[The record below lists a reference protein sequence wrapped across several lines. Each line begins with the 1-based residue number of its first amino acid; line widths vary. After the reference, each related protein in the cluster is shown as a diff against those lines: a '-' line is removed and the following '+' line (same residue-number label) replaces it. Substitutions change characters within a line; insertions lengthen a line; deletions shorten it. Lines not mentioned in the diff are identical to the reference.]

1 MQSLLY
7 ATLLAGATFVWG
19 YIFYKK
25 DYHPQPLKVIFQ
37 IFAIGLFA
45 MIPVFAY
52 KYIYQN
58 YLPMIS
64 EFEIFRPLLDMVF
77 LSGLTVFIFNLV
89 LLTSVLFVTT
99 GLLTVVLTLFK
110 KSTLKNVKKAFSK
123 IDELEII
130 PVSVM
135 VGLLIYFER
144 FAEGIFNVP
153 IVNTILGTILFLTI
167 IEEYIKHLIVRFV
180 DDKKLRDIDDAI
192 TLSVMVGLA
201 FATMETVIYAISGG
215 DLSIIIYR
223 SFLTLPIHLVASGIF
238 GYYYGLA
245 HFAKP
250 LTQIK
255 KKEDK
260 SYSFNLKWLSKL
272 LRLKKANVYE
282 EEKMIEGLALATL
295 FHGVANVLFELNL
308 AFVVVPFIV
317 FGLILL
323 AYYYKESHTLNRL
336 LRAH

>member
-7 ATLLAGATFVWG
+7 VTILAGATLFWG

-25 DYHPQPLKVIFQ
+25 DYHPQPIKVLLQ
-37 IFAIGLFA
+37 IFGIGLFA
-45 MIPVFAY
+45 MLPVFAY

-58 YLPMIS
+58 YLPIIS
-64 EFEIFRPLLDMVF
+64 EFEIFRPLLDH
-77 LSGLTVFIFNLV
+77 
-89 LLTSVLFVTT
+89 
-99 GLLTVVLTLFK
+99 GLLTGFTLFLFNLILLTIILLTVTGLMTVIF
-110 KSTLKNVKKAFSK
+110 TLFRKDTALNIRSALKK
-123 IDELEII
+123 IDELELI

-135 VGLLIYFER
+135 IGLLIYLEKIS
-144 FAEGIFNVP
+144 EGIFNVP
-153 IVNTILGTILFLTI
+153 IVQGVIGSILFLTI

-201 FATMETVIYAISGG
+201 FATSETLIYAISAG
-215 DLSIIIYR
+215 DLSLIIYR

-250 LTQIK
+250 ITAVTGGDQTYKVPTGLIGKVFKFKRSQ
-255 KKEDK
+255 
-260 SYSFNLKWLSKL
+260 L
-272 LRLKKANVYE
+272 YE
-282 EEKMIEGLALATL
+282 EEKMSKGLLLATL
-295 FHGVANVLFELNL
+295 FHGTANILFELNL
-308 AFVVVPFIV
+308 AFIVVPIIV
-317 FGLILL
+317 LGLVLL
-323 AYYYKESHTLNRL
+323 SYMYKEGHTMYRL